1 MKSDTACLAL
11 IVVGWFF
18 ICVVITTT
26 MTKGPLSP
34 DRLVVLST
42 LFFTPA
48 LLKPLS
54 RCMLLFRKPPFVLMK
69 KQHRT
74 WLHLNPWL
82 STGQPGLRDINR
94 YWRALTDTLSAGLA
108 QPEYTIILSSHLLSS
123 RRTARLLRHFPSEQY
138 WYHALS
144 RPVSRAERSG
154 LQLET
159 LLKEWRWYSP
169 SLYCGVLIIRKK
181 DRRCWHAVLETHDGH
196 QTQLPKRL
204 RGGRSCRV

>member
-34 DRLVVLST
+34 DRLVVLGT

-108 QPEYTIILSSHLLSS
+108 QPEY
-123 RRTARLLRHFPSEQY
+123 P
-138 WYHALS
+138 
-144 RPVSRAERSG
+144 
-154 LQLET
+154 
-159 LLKEWRWYSP
+159 
-169 SLYCGVLIIRKK
+169 K
-181 DRRCWHAVLETHDGH
+181 DVLECLSALNQRLENFGLKVHPDQTRLVRFGRLALKQYEERPYRGKPGTVDFLGFTHYIG
-196 QTQLPKRL
+196 RL
-204 RGGRSCRV
+204 HNLCPTATAITSCNRGSS